1 MSKVFLYDTTLR
13 DGSQGEGISFSA
25 SDKMKIARRLD
36 EFGIHYIE
44 GGFPGANPKDIE
56 FFELAS
62 KHDWQNAKIVAF
74 GATRRKGIAVE
85 DDPAVAAI
93 LGSGVSAVALVAKFS
108 RWQVEHILEAAPE
121 ENLAMIRDTVSYLK
135 RRGLEVI
142 VDAEHYFDGF
152 RDDPDYALACL
163 DAAVEAGCDWLVLCD
178 TNGGSLVRHIREST
192 RTAVDRS
199 PVPVGIHT
207 HNDMDLATAGSIAAV
222 GAGATQVQGTI
233 NGLGERCGNA
243 NLCAVV
249 ANLQLKMG
257 VECVSEQ
264 SLARL
269 TELSHFVSETANLVP
284 NSQMAYVGQSAF
296 AHKAGYHASAT
307 AKAEH
312 AYQHVDPVL
321 VGNRQRILVSE
332 LSGASNVVTR
342 TEQLGIGQSRR
353 DAAETARTLKLM
365 ESRGFQFEGAEAS
378 FELLVRRQAPGY
390 RPPFELVDFLTLV
403 ETRDGKAALSE
414 AMVKIKVGGKVFH
427 TAAEGNGPVSALDAG
442 TRKALL
448 TAYPTLDAV
457 RLIDYKV
464 RIVDSDA
471 GTDASTRV
479 LIESTNGEDFWTTV
493 GSSTNVVEASWLA
506 LADSFEYAIML
517 QENGKDGSRK
527 L

>member
-25 SDKMKIARRLD
+25 SDKMQIARRLD
-36 EFGIHYIE
+36 EFGVHYVE

-56 FFELAS
+56 FFELAR
-62 KHDWQNAKIVAF
+62 KHDWKNAKIVAF
-74 GATRRKGIAVE
+74 GATRRKDTAVE
-85 DDPAVAAI
+85 DDPAIAAI
-93 LGSGVSAVALVAKFS
+93 LESGVSAVALVAKFS
-108 RWQVEHILEAAPE
+108 RWQVEHILEAAPV

-152 RDDPDYALACL
+152 RDDGEYARACL
-163 DAAVEAGCDWLVLCD
+163 DAATGAGCDWVVLCD
-178 TNGGSLVRHIREST
+178 TNGGSLVEDIREMT
-192 RTAVDRS
+192 EMAVDHS

-207 HNDMDLATAGSIAAV
+207 HNDMDLATAGSLAAV
-222 GAGATQVQGTI
+222 SAGATQVQGTV

-257 VECVSEQ
+257 IECVSREN
-264 SLARL
+264 LARL
-269 TELSHFVSETANLVP
+269 TELSHFVSETANLAP
-284 NSQMAYVGQSAF
+284 ISQMAYVGHSAF

-307 AKAEH
+307 AKAEQ

-342 TEQLGIGQSRR
+342 TEQLGIGQSRK

-378 FELLVRRQAPGY
+378 FELLVRRQAADY
-390 RPPFELVDFLTLV
+390 QPPFELLDFLTLV
-403 ETRDGKAALSE
+403 ETRDGKTALSE
-414 AMVKIKVGGKVFH
+414 AMVKIRVGEKVFH

-448 TAYPTLDAV
+448 SAYPVLDSV

-479 LIESTNGEDFWTTV
+479 LIESTNGENFWTTV

-517 QENGKDGSRK
+517 EENGSGDGSA
-527 L
+527 

>member
-1 MSKVFLYDTTLR
+1 MSKISLYDTTLR

-25 SDKMKIARRLD
+25 SDKMQIARRLD
-36 EFGIHYIE
+36 EFGVHYVE

-56 FFELAS
+56 FFDLAR
-62 KHDWQNAKIVAF
+62 KHHWQNAKIVAF
-74 GATRRKGIAVE
+74 GATRRKDTAVE
-85 DDPAVAAI
+85 DDPAIAAI
-93 LGSGVSAVALVAKFS
+93 LESGVSAVALVAKFS
-108 RWQVEHILEAAPE
+108 RWQVEHILEAPPT

-152 RDDPDYALACL
+152 RDDADYSRGCL
-163 DAAVEAGCDWLVLCD
+163 DAAIGAGCDWIVLCD
-178 TNGGSLVRHIREST
+178 TNGGSLVDDIREMT
-192 RTAVDRS
+192 ELAVGHS
-199 PVPVGIHT
+199 PVPVGIHA
-207 HNDMDLATAGSIAAV
+207 HNDMDLATAGSLAAV

-257 VECVSEQ
+257 VECVSKE

-269 TELSHFVSETANLVP
+269 TELSHFVSETANLAP
-284 NSQMAYVGQSAF
+284 ISQMAYVGHSAF

-307 AKAEH
+307 AKAEQ

-332 LSGASNVVTR
+332 LSGASNVVAR
-342 TEQLGIGQSRR
+342 TEQLGIGQSRSA
-353 DAAETARTLKLM
+353 AAETARTLKLM

-378 FELLVRRQAPGY
+378 FELLVRRQAPDY
-390 RPPFELVDFLTLV
+390 EPPFELLDFVTLV
-403 ETRDGKAALSE
+403 EARRGETALSE
-414 AMVKIKVGGKVFH
+414 AMVKIRVRDEVFH
-427 TAAEGNGPVSALDAG
+427 TAADGNGPVSALDAG

-448 TAYPTLDAV
+448 SVYPVLDSV
-457 RLIDYKV
+457 RLVDYKV
-464 RIVDSDA
+464 RIVNSDA
-471 GTDASTRV
+471 GTDASIRV
-479 LIESTNGEDFWTTV
+479 LIESTNGEDFWATV

-517 QENGKDGSRK
+517 EENGSRAGSG
-527 L
+527 